1 MAENI
6 LESDQSNGG
15 YFAAVAGDVEQTF
28 EIDQFAGIS
37 NEIEI
42 ATNDDAFG
50 FVWIVNFGPLE
61 LENASVVVLSSVHEN
76 EALGFGVGGNVDQST
91 SVDQVAGLWNEIGI
105 DSGNTAVSVPALIAN
120 ESNVDAS
127 NFSVA
132 NLVAVE
138 GNDAYD
144 GLNGNVDQSILLSQA
159 AGVWNELDVT
169 GQNAG
174 GALLIANGGDLY
186 ARNNSVEGILS
197 EQTMVGGGSF
207 FRPGRFPPSSVDQ
220 TPAVDQLAGIWNAVR
235 VHAEEAV
242 EVDAGI
248 TNDGV
253 LRAENTSTG
262 ILTAEQFNDG
272 LLAVA
277 GNVSQAATLRLRR
290 RASGTPSSWM
300 VVSMSRRGQESST
313 RAN

>member
-61 LENASVVVLSSVHEN
+61 SENASVVVLSSVHEN

-105 DSGNTAVSVPALIAN
+105 DSGNTAVSVLALIAN

-138 GNDAYD
+138 GNDAYY

-174 GALLIANGGDLY
+174 GALLIANGG
-186 ARNNSVEGILS
+186 RS
-197 EQTMVGGGSF
+197 
-207 FRPGRFPPSSVDQ
+207 
-220 TPAVDQLAGIWNAVR
+220 
-235 VHAEEAV
+235 
-242 EVDAGI
+242 
-248 TNDGV
+248 
-253 LRAENTSTG
+253 LRSK
-262 ILTAEQFNDG
+262 
-272 LLAVA
+272 
-277 GNVSQAATLRLRR
+277 
-290 RASGTPSSWM
+290 
-300 VVSMSRRGQESST
+300 
-313 RAN
+313 